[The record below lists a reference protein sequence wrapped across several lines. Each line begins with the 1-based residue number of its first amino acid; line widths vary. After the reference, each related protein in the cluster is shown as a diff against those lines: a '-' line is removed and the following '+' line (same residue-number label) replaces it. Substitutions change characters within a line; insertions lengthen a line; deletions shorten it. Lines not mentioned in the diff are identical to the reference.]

1 LRVKSLSPPGPN
13 AERVVLAG
21 SVAQLPSR
29 GGHTWA
35 FLQYLL
41 GFRALGFEVLFL
53 DHLTQEMDQRTGL
66 HYLKCVMDRFGLER
80 DYCLLGPDREALAGI
95 DRAEALE
102 RTRDS
107 LGLINVN
114 GFLDDDEFLAAAP
127 RRVYLDIDP
136 GFAQMWRELGLHDS
150 FDGHDVFVTVAEKI
164 GRPGCR
170 VPTCG
175 LDWITTRPPVVLDL
189 WPETAEPGEAFTSVG
204 SWRGPF
210 APVEF
215 EGTSFG
221 LRAHE
226 FRKLFELPQLTG
238 ERFELALEI
247 DRSDLSDLAQL
258 DHFGWRLRNPQ
269 VTAGSPDD
277 YQAFI
282 RTSKAE
288 LMVAKNMYVETRGG
302 WFSDRSA
309 CYLAT
314 GRPVIAEDTGL
325 AGLYPLGDGLL
336 PFHTVDEAAAGVEAV
351 SSDYPRHA
359 RAAREIAESELA
371 SDRVLE
377 SFVERALR

>member
-1 LRVKSLSPPGPN
+1 MNGRL
-13 AERVVLAG
+13 VLAG
-21 SVAQLPSR
+21 AIAQLPSR

-53 DHLTQEMDQRTGL
+53 DRLTQEMDQRRGS
-66 HYLKCVMDRFGLER
+66 HYLKAVMERFGLED
-80 DYCLLGPDREALAGI
+80 DYCLLGADRDVLGGI
-95 DRAEALE
+95 DRADALE

-114 GFLDDDEFLAAAP
+114 GFLDDEEFLAVAP

-136 GFAQMWRELGLHDS
+136 GFAQMWRQLGLHDA
-150 FDGHDVFVTVAEKI
+150 FAGHDVFVTVAEKI

-170 VPTCG
+170 VPTCDI
-175 LDWITTRPPVVLDL
+175 DWITTRPPVVLDL
-189 WPETAEPGEAFTSVG
+189 WPESAEAGEAFTTVG

-210 APVEF
+210 APVDF

-226 FRKLFELPQLTG
+226 FRKLFELPELTG
-238 ERFELALEI
+238 ERFEVALDI
-247 DRSDLSDLAQL
+247 DRADLSDLAQL
-258 DHFGWRLRNPQ
+258 DRYGWRLRNPH
-269 VTAGSPDD
+269 TAAGSPDE

-282 RTSKAE
+282 QMSKAE

-309 CYLAT
+309 CYLAS

-325 AGLYPLGDGLL
+325 AGLYPLGDGLV
-336 PFHTVDEAAAGVEAV
+336 PFHTLEDAVAGVEEV
-351 SSDYPRHA
+351 SSNYPRHA
-359 RAAREIAESELA
+359 RAAREIAESELR

-377 SFVERALR
+377 TLVEKALR